1 MDNYI
6 KPSIKLV
13 ADSGARASTNSCSA
27 SADMDLIQ
35 SIVGGVDADKTF
47 GMGEACEIQI
57 PLDMYCKF
65 TSADLGA
72 VTIFWS

>member
-6 KPSIKLV
+6 KPAIRLV
-13 ADSGARASTNSCSA
+13 ADSGARAATTSCST
-27 SADMDLIQ
+27 SGDMDLIQ
-35 SIVGGVDADKTF
+35 SIVGGAEKDDIF
-47 GMGEACEIQI
+47 GMNEPCKINI

-65 TSADLGA
+65 TSAELGA